1 MNRLKKNRHHNHR
14 FVLQLSL
21 FAIASLFFHLQ
32 TLYPQRVK
40 IGWDLSADPDI
51 HRYNIYRT
59 THIDSSFSL
68 LANILHPDATYMDE
82 KMSWDTHYYYVATSV
97 DKYGMESGF
106 SNMID
111 TTLSSQTPVQ
121 LYSFS
126 GHVSNS
132 KNIILEW
139 STTTESNNYGFE
151 IQRRS
156 DKKETKFE
164 SIDFIEGNGTVLKPK
179 HYRYVDENVAEGT
192 YHYRLKQVDFEGTYD
207 YSDTIE
213 ITLVLPSSIHLHQ
226 NYPNPFNAS
235 TEISYNLPVSSHV
248 ELIIYDMIGH
258 QVCRLIDQFQ
268 TKGKYSVKWNAR
280 DSLGKEVSSGIYY
293 YKIKTESF
301 SEFRKMMLVK

>member
-1 MNRLKKNRHHNHR
+1 
-14 FVLQLSL
+14 
-21 FAIASLFFHLQ
+21 
-32 TLYPQRVK
+32 
-40 IGWDLSADPDI
+40 
-51 HRYNIYRT
+51 
-59 THIDSSFSL
+59 
-68 LANILHPDATYMDE
+68 
-82 KMSWDTHYYYVATSV
+82 V